1 MALQKEVKKT
11 LANGVVGELYDDSL
25 HIVDSYILD
34 GEGTVGYALTT
45 ADGEVAAVGGTDVFA
60 GILGFPKQY
69 ANYNI
74 TLGATN
80 AVRDGVQV
88 SAIKEGRIWVD
99 LGATA
104 TYDADVYYVNA
115 TGALGVGTATTGQ
128 TQIANC
134 KVIVPADTNG
144 LAVIELKR

>member
-45 ADGEVAAVGGTDVFA
+45 TDGKKVTVGGTGTFV

-69 ANYNI
+69 PNYNI
-74 TLGATN
+74 SLGATN
-80 AVRDGVQV
+80 TVKDGLQV
-88 SAIKEGRIWVD
+88 SAIKEGRPWVD

-104 TYDADVYYVNA
+104 TYDADVYYENA
-115 TGALGVGTATTGQ
+115 TGALGVGTAGAGQ
-128 TQIANC
+128 TQIEDA
-134 KVIVPADTNG
+134 KVFVSADTNG
-144 LAVIELKR
+144 LAVIELR